1 MTRLITIAPLDNT
14 GEVND
19 LYHYKICGLDNY
31 WLTPDLYDRGFTDGR
46 ETLTFPRLFD
56 VQAAI
61 GIHVCSLDRP
71 LTGKEVRFLRTD
83 IGYTQSELGNVLGYK
98 DKQRVAAAEKAGEM
112 SAERSSPLAGPADL
126 LLRHVY
132 LAWLGHQTPVGQA
145 YRERALTLGRALQ
158 MPALADKQVWKVA
171 A

>member
-1 MTRLITIAPLDNT
+1 MTRLITIAPLDNE
-14 GEVND
+14 GGVSD
-19 LYHYKICGLDNY
+19 LYHYKVCGLDNY
-31 WLTPDLYDRGFTDGR
+31 WLTPDLYKRGLTDGR

-61 GIHVCSLDRP
+61 GMHVCSLDRP

-83 IGYTQSELGNVLGYK
+83 IGYTQSELGCALGYK
-98 DKQRVAAAEKAGEM
+98 DKQRVAAAEKA
-112 SAERSSPLAGPADL
+112 AETAAGGSGPLAGTADL

-132 LAWLGHQTPVGQA
+132 LAWLGHQPQVGQA
-145 YRERALTLGRALQ
+145 YRDRALTLGRALQ
-158 MPALADKQVWKVA
+158 RPSLADEQVWKVA